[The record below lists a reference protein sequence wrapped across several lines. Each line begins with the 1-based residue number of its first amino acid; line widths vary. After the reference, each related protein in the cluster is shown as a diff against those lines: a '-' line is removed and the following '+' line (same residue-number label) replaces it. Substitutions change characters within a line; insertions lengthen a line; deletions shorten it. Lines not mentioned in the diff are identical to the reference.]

1 MKRKIKRV
9 PFLRRGTRKR
19 GGHIA
24 NSKNSSPGE
33 GCLCVEGAAVG
44 GASEPGAGLKLK
56 QLSGRGLRCS
66 QATPCL
72 SKVWL
77 T

>member
-1 MKRKIKRV
+1 MATLALEDV
-9 PFLRRGTRKR
+9 CVCVCVCVC
-19 GGHIA
+19 GG
-24 NSKNSSPGE
+24 S
-33 GCLCVEGAAVG
+33 AVG
-44 GASEPGAGLKLK
+44 GASESGAGLKLK